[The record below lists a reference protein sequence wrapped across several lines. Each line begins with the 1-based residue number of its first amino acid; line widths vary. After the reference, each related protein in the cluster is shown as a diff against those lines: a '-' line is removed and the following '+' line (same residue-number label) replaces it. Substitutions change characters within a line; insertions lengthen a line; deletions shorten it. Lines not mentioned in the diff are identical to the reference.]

1 MEEHGRMSKQA
12 EFKADALREQLIK
25 WRRDFHMHPELG
37 FQEHRTAGIIADQ
50 MQELGFRVQTGIAN
64 TGVVGLLDGREPG
77 PVVMIRFDMDALPIA
92 EENQVPY
99 ASRNPGVMHACGHD
113 GHLAIGLGIAT
124 LMAQYRD
131 RMVGTLKLVFQP
143 GEEGMNGAE
152 KMVQEG
158 VMENPRPD
166 VVFAAHLW
174 NNLPA
179 GTIDVTP
186 GPIMAAADRWACS
199 VRGIGGHGA
208 MPDQTVDPIVATAQ
222 IVVALQTI
230 VSRNVSPLD
239 TAVIST
245 GTVHGGD
252 AFNVIP
258 GRVELTGTIRTFDPR
273 TRDMVLQRMRDVID
287 GVATACGA
295 QAELLVVPLTPAVVN
310 GIEPTKVIRAS
321 AEAVVGPENVSS
333 GERTMVS
340 EDAAFFLHE
349 VSGCYFL
356 LGAANPQRGLDAS
369 HHNPSFDFDEN
380 VLELGVA
387 VLAHTCAHYL
397 I

>member
-1 MEEHGRMSKQA
+1 MEEHGRMSKQV
-12 EFKADALREQLIK
+12 EFETDALREQLIK
-25 WRRDFHMHPELG
+25 WRRDFHMYPELG
-37 FQEHRTAGIIADQ
+37 FQEHRTAGIIADR
-50 MQELGFRVQTGIAN
+50 MQALGFRVQTGIAN
-64 TGVVGLLDGREPG
+64 TGVVGLLDGRQPG
-77 PVVMIRFDMDALPIA
+77 PVVMMRFDMDALPIT
-92 EENQVPY
+92 EENRTSY

-124 LMAQYRD
+124 LLAQHRD
-131 RMVGTLKLVFQP
+131 RMAGTLKLVFQP

-166 VVFAAHLW
+166 VVFATHLW

-179 GTIDVTP
+179 GIIDVTP
-186 GPIMAAADRWACS
+186 GPIMAAADRWTCS
-199 VRGIGGHGA
+199 VRGQGGHGA

-258 GRVELTGTIRTFDPR
+258 GQVELTGTIRTFDAQV
-273 TRDMVLQRMRDVID
+273 RDMILQRMRDVIN
-287 GVATACGA
+287 GVAAACGA
-295 QAELLVVPLTPAVVN
+295 QVEFSVIPLTPAVVN
-310 GIEPTKVIRAS
+310 GIEPARVLRAS
-321 AEAVVGPENVSS
+321 AKAVVGTENVSS

-340 EDAAFFLHE
+340 EDAAFFLQE
-349 VSGCYFL
+349 VPGCYFL

-369 HHNPSFDFDEN
+369 HHNPSFDFDES

-387 VLAHTCAHYL
+387 VLAHASAHYL
-397 I
+397 M